1 VIDFLSRSCYDK
13 IKQGNDMSYKPMTIK
28 DYSQHIKKVGWT
40 LEKGSIDW
48 NLYNENN
55 EFLCAIKI
63 THGKG
68 KKQEID
74 ARSVKKTERE
84 FKVRGWSWPP
94 RKK

>member
-1 VIDFLSRSCYDK
+1 
-13 IKQGNDMSYKPMTIK
+13 MSYKPMTVK
-28 DYSQHIKKVGWT
+28 VYNAHIKKVGWK

-48 NLYNENN
+48 NLYNEKD
-55 EFLCAIKI
+55 EFLCSVKI

-84 FKVRGWSWPP
+84 FKERGWLWPP
-94 RKK
+94 KKK